1 MENNFYQ
8 VGEKLVQQLVND
20 EKLKISFGAESSQFI
35 RFNGAKVRQTG
46 LVDDAAISMEL
57 ISNGRT
63 TSGSITV
70 SGNVEQDYQNALN
83 ELLRLRNDVSQIPKD
98 PFIVE
103 PENLGSSREEH
114 TGELPDPENCLED
127 IIPPFN
133 RVDMSGILASGRIM
147 QGNMN
152 SVGQKHWFATDTF
165 SLDYSLITPTEKM
178 VKATYAGTH
187 WDNED
192 YQAFVGKSIEKLE
205 LMQLPPKRIEP
216 GEYRTFIASAGVAD
230 ILRMFSWGGTSEA
243 AIQQGESA
251 FCKMRNEKI
260 RLSEKFSL
268 SEDFRNGTVPRFN
281 ANGETAPELLQV
293 INKGELINTLI
304 STRTAK
310 EYNKTSNFASGGE
323 GFRSPVMEGGSLS
336 EDDVLN
342 ELGTG
347 VYLSN
352 LHYLNWSDQ
361 IGGRIT
367 GMTRYACFWVEG
379 GKIVA
384 PIENMRF
391 DDSLYNFFGDNLE
404 AVTDRV
410 RMNPEVG
417 TYDGRELGGT
427 FCPGILLSS
436 FALTL

>member
-1 MENNFYQ
+1 
-8 VGEKLVQQLVND
+8 
-20 EKLKISFGAESSQFI
+20 
-35 RFNGAKVRQTG
+35 
-46 LVDDAAISMEL
+46 
-57 ISNGRT
+57 
-63 TSGSITV
+63 
-70 SGNVEQDYQNALN
+70 
-83 ELLRLRNDVSQIPKD
+83 
-98 PFIVE
+98 
-103 PENLGSSREEH
+103 
-114 TGELPDPENCLED
+114 
-127 IIPPFN
+127 
-133 RVDMSGILASGRIM
+133 M

-178 VKATYAGTH
+178 VKATYAGTN
-187 WDNED
+187 WDHED

-216 GEYRTFIASAGVAD
+216 GNYRTFIASAGVAD

-251 FCKMRNEKI
+251 FCKMRNENI

-281 ANGETAPELLQV
+281 ANGETAPELLQ
-293 INKGELINTLI
+293 IIDKGKLVNTLI

-310 EYNKTSNFASGGE
+310 EYNKKSNFASGGE
-323 GFRSPVMEGGSLS
+323 GFRSPVMAGGSLN

-367 GMTRYACFWVEG
+367 GMTRYACFWVED

-404 AVTDRV
+404 AVTDRA

-417 TYDGRELGGT
+417 TYEGRELGGT